1 MGQQSLIYSF
11 VSCGNVILAEYTEFS
26 GNFNSIAFQCLRKLP
41 ATNNKFT
48 DNCDAHS
55 FNYLVDNG
63 YTMGRGR
70 KRQLPELT
78 LDVSTELPETTAI
91 PLSVVDPRRD
101 KEAAMFCHRE
111 RSNLRK
117 IRALQCNQEHYSWT
131 C

>member
-78 LDVSTELPETTAI
+78 LDVSTELPETDGNSPECCGSKAGQGGGDVL
-91 PLSVVDPRRD
+91 PQG
-101 KEAAMFCHRE
+101 KEQSTE
-111 RSNLRK
+111 NKS
-117 IRALQCNQEHYSWT
+117 T
-131 C
+131 TV